1 LQRSAGQEKSVT
13 SVEAEQGLPTLRAEI
28 LDVVSFV
35 EDEVVPRFASEDVL
49 IGEDELVR
57 SDADVEGVLGVPSLS
72 LLLSLLLSSVVHHE
86 LEPRQELAEL
96 HLPIEH
102 NTRRNDDEV
111 RTPLSFVTREMGEER
126 NRLNRFT
133 ETHLVGEN
141 SEGVSI
147 EKSGSATTE

>member
-1 LQRSAGQEKSVT
+1 MS
-13 SVEAEQGLPTLRAEI
+13 SVEAEQGLPALRAEV

-102 NTRRNDDEV
+102 DTRWDDDEV
-111 RTPLSFVTREMGEER
+111 RTPLPFVAREMGEKR
-126 NRLNRFT
+126 DSLNCFA

-141 SEGVSI
+141 SEGVSM
-147 EKSGSATTE
+147 EKSGLATTR